1 MPKILFVSGWYPSD
15 ETPSYGICVN
25 RHAQAAALNNT
36 VSVVY
41 VHTVSSD
48 ESNIIR
54 IKASE
59 SNNFFEIKIS
69 INKKQF
75 IFGISSLQKAYYFM
89 WAIVAG
95 YFAVKKN
102 SRKPDLVYAKILYE
116 GGRQEL
122 LVKILFWNPFFCFE
136 HLARYYPPDRNYQR
150 RFL

>member
-15 ETPSYGICVN
+15 ENPSYGIFVK

-36 VSVVY
+36 VSVLY

-54 IKASE
+54 IKTSE

-95 YFAVKKN
+95 YFAVKKH
-102 SRKPDLVYAKILYE
+102 SGQPDLVHANILYQ
-116 GGRQEL
+116 GGMRTP
-122 LVKILFWNPFFCFE
+122 LVKILFGIPFCFSE
-136 HLARYYPPDRNYQR
+136 HLARNYPPDA
-150 RFL
+150 

>member
-15 ETPSYGICVN
+15 ENPSYGIFVK

-36 VSVVY
+36 VSVLY

-54 IKASE
+54 IKTSE

-95 YFAVKKN
+95 YFFVKKHF
-102 SRKPDLVYAKILYE
+102 SKTDLFNANILYE
-116 GGRQEL
+116 GGKQDRL
-122 LVKILFWNPFFCFE
+122 RKFFFLVSLSLSVGCTG
-136 HLARYYPPDRNYQR
+136 D
-150 RFL
+150 